1 MLEIF
6 IEGNKLDINEEFS
19 IMLSFAIDDVRD
31 FAAKNTT
38 FSKTVVIPGTKNN
51 NRLFGNI
58 FDATI
63 SNDYDAT
70 KKNVGINFNASVSA
84 SVFVF
89 NNNLQVMKGIMQLL
103 EIINDDGFIEYEVGL
118 FGELAGFTAS
128 LGASLL
134 TGNMTTGGAANAAL
148 DLDFSSYNHNY
159 TIANIVAS
167 WANANA
173 GSGYYYPLID
183 YGTYGR
189 NSAHTDFG
197 KHSWIY
203 KTFRPALFVKEYI
216 DKIFAKSGYTY
227 DSDLFN
233 TTRFKSLVI
242 PHNQKQLTK
251 LTTNIMAASRSDSS
265 HVIDS
270 STAVYV
276 NLQFATFISS
286 LFTASNINSR
296 FTYTGA
302 NTNTFNF
309 GYSITGNYVG
319 QATGFN
325 IRIKKNGVD
334 ISETIQNY
342 PSTGTTFIQYYS
354 YSGSTSVVFA
364 TGDYV
369 EVEYQPSSNIYN
381 SDYITATI
389 GSIGIT
395 TLVPTLAPL
404 VLGDL
409 TDLNNTIPSNIL
421 KKDFISSICKLFNL
435 YVYED
440 PTMDKHLKIAPFVD
454 FFHLAVSI
462 DWTYKL
468 DRSKPIKLKPM
479 SELTARYYEF
489 LYKKDSDYWND
500 LYEKRYNITYNSY
513 KYDSNYQLSKESQK
527 VEIIFSGTPIVGYQ
541 AEDKVYSTIFKRTG
555 THAAPVEENVDS
567 NIRILQAKLITGVT
581 SWDILDALG
590 TSVLGS
596 YTNYPYA
603 GHLDD
608 PDAPT
613 NDLSFGVPRE
623 LFFLLLAGTLNINQF
638 NVYWA
643 SYLAEI
649 TDKDAK
655 LLTANFK
662 LAFKDISNLDFSKL
676 IYLDGSLW
684 RLNKIV
690 DFNATEEDTC
700 NVELIKVINKLY

>member
-38 FSKTVVIPGTKNN
+38 FSKTVVLPGTKNN

-118 FGELAGFTAS
+118 FGELAGFTSS

-148 DLDFSSYNHNY
+148 DLDFSAYDHNY

-167 WANANA
+167 WSNANA

-183 YGTYGR
+183 YGNYGR
-189 NSAHTDFG
+189 NAAHTAIG
-197 KHSWIY
+197 KHSWSY

-216 DKIFAKSGYTY
+216 DKIFANAGYTY
-227 DSDLFN
+227 DCALFN
-233 TTRFKSLVI
+233 TTRFKGLIV
-242 PHNQKQLTK
+242 PHNQKILTRQG
-251 LTTNIMAASRSDSS
+251 S
-265 HVIDS
+265 
-270 STAVYV
+270 
-276 NLQFATFISS
+276 SS
-286 LFTASNINSR
+286 L
-296 FTYTGA
+296 
-302 NTNTFNF
+302 
-309 GYSITGNYVG
+309 
-319 QATGFN
+319 
-325 IRIKKNGVD
+325 D
-334 ISETIQNY
+334 I
-342 PSTGTTFIQYYS
+342 S
-354 YSGSTSVVFA
+354 YSGAGQNLSYADAIIVNILRLETPTHTLLGSFSTSNSKVYTYSGPTVSGIFKLRVQGSWQSSIDGNVNVA
-364 TGDYV
+364 FVSTGNDGNISFLAGVDTFDRTV
-369 EVEYQPSSNIYN
+369 EVPTTVNNGDIFYLDIIINDTSTDTYGISVTDISLTFQFSGTRTVQVNI
-381 SDYITATI
+381 
-389 GSIGIT
+389 GEPVSIND
-395 TLVPTLAPL
+395 TL
-404 VLGDL
+404 
-409 TDLNNTIPSNIL
+409 PSNIL

-435 YVYED
+435 YIFED
-440 PTMDKHLKIAPFVD
+440 TQQDKHLKIEPFVD
-454 FFHLAVSI
+454 FFHLSGSI

-479 SELTARYYEF
+479 AELTARYYEF
-489 LYKKDSDYWND
+489 EYKKDSDYWND
-500 LYEKRYNITYNSY
+500 LYEKRYNLTYGSY
-513 KYDSNYQLSKESQK
+513 KYDSNFQLSKESQK
-527 VEIIFSGTPIVGYQ
+527 TEIIFSGTPIVGYQ
-541 AEDKVYSTIFKRTG
+541 GEDKVYSTIFKRTG
-555 THAAPVEENVDS
+555 TDAAPVEENVDS
-567 NIRILQAKLITGVT
+567 NIRIIQAKLITGLT
-581 SWDILDALG
+581 SWDILDAAG

-608 PDAPT
+608 PDTPT
-613 NDLSFGVPRE
+613 NDLSFGVPQE
-623 LFFLLLAGTLNINQF
+623 LFFTLLAGSININQF
-638 NVYWA
+638 NLYWS

-655 LLTANFK
+655 LLTATFK
-662 LAFKDISNLDFSKL
+662 LAFKDINGLDFSNF

-690 DFNATEEDTC
+690 DFNATQEDTC
-700 NVELIKVINKLY
+700 TVELIKVSNKIY